1 MQHIVQACRA
11 IAQAVFICPDEVCGL
26 ALQVLEDASR
36 EFQGPEYALVTT
48 SKADLALAKGDVD
61 EALTLLQ

>member
-1 MQHIVQACRA
+1 MQRLIYAWEQLLRLSS
-11 IAQAVFICPDEVCGL
+11 FIWTEVCGL

-48 SKADLALAKGDVD
+48 AKADLALAKGDVD
-61 EALTLLQ
+61 EALMLLQ